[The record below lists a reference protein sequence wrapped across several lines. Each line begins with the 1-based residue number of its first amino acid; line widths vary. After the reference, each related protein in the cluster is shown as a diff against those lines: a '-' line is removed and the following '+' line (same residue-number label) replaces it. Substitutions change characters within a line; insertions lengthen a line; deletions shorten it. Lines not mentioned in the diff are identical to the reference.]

1 MLNTVANDVIR
12 SSLRHTW
19 QTGSRLLRVL
29 TFTSL
34 LPLAVAVAQEPET
47 PDNILPDDLSVDA
60 LYEQMAPQVI
70 YGRTAIELL
79 RELETKHYSTVS
91 FDDQFAQKVF
101 DNFLDG
107 LDSQKLYFLQEDID
121 SFYSYRE
128 TLDDALKNGN
138 LQPAYDIYNLYH
150 RRVLERLV
158 WTVDF
163 VENNLAGLDF
173 TIDEYLEIDR
183 DEAPWASTKE
193 QLDDLWRQRI
203 KNSALSLTLTGMEPE
218 LIEERL
224 SKRYRNQLSQVA
236 KTNDRDVFQAYLAT
250 VARTVDP
257 HTSYFSPRDSENF
270 NMGLRGSLQGIGAQ
284 LTSEDEYTKVAE
296 LIKGGPAEQ
305 AGELRAGDRIIGIA
319 QGEDGEMQ
327 DVIGLRLDDVVDQIR
342 GEKGTL
348 VRLSVIP
355 AEATSEAAAREI
367 RIIRDTVELSEQFAR
382 SEIID
387 IEVEDDVYQVGV
399 ITLPSFY
406 FDFEAAAAGLPNYRS
421 SARDVRA
428 LLEELKQD
436 GVEAVVVDLRYNGGG
451 SLNEAN
457 ELVGLFIDTGPTV
470 QIRYSGQRNGFVR
483 SYGDADQ
490 EIIYDGPL
498 AVLVNR
504 ASASASEIF
513 AGAIQ
518 DYQRGIVLGGQ
529 TFGKGTV
536 QEIIPMNYGQV
547 KLTRSKFYR
556 ISGASTQHRGVL
568 PDIEFPD
575 RYQAIETMGESNLDG
590 ALPWDT
596 VRPVEYRTYLPLRE
610 ILPELQARH
619 QERAA
624 DDPDFVYLND
634 AVQRMIEVRQRTSI
648 PLNKDLLKSQRE
660 ADRRAEFEANNQRLQ
675 AKGLPLE
682 VWKDEEDLA
691 AEEENADL
699 AANDAETEEEAQEE
713 EDPLLQESGRILVDM
728 AQLLGR
734 PMTAAYQTD
743 NLRAAQVEIEADG
756 QAYRRE

>member
-1 MLNTVANDVIR
+1 M
-12 SSLRHTW
+12 
-19 QTGSRLLRVL
+19 
-29 TFTSL
+29 
-34 LPLAVAVAQEPET
+34 
-47 PDNILPDDLSVDA
+47 
-60 LYEQMAPQVI
+60 
-70 YGRTAIELL
+70 
-79 RELETKHYSTVS
+79 
-91 FDDQFAQKVF
+91 
-101 DNFLDG
+101 
-107 LDSQKLYFLQEDID
+107 
-121 SFYSYRE
+121 
-128 TLDDALKNGN
+128 
-138 LQPAYDIYNLYH
+138 
-150 RRVLERLV
+150 

-327 DVIGLRLDDVVDQIR
+327 DVIGLRLDDVVDHIR

-624 DDPDFVYLND
+624 DDPDFVYLNY
-634 AVQRMIEVRQRTSI
+634 AVQLMI
-648 PLNKDLLKSQRE
+648 
-660 ADRRAEFEANNQRLQ
+660 
-675 AKGLPLE
+675 
-682 VWKDEEDLA
+682 
-691 AEEENADL
+691 
-699 AANDAETEEEAQEE
+699 
-713 EDPLLQESGRILVDM
+713 
-728 AQLLGR
+728 
-734 PMTAAYQTD
+734 
-743 NLRAAQVEIEADG
+743 
-756 QAYRRE
+756 

>member
-1 MLNTVANDVIR
+1 MLNTVASDVIR

-19 QTGSRLLRVL
+19 HTGTRLLKVL
-29 TFTSL
+29 TFASL
-34 LPLAVAVAQEPET
+34 LPMAAAVAQEPGT
-47 PDNILPDDLSVDA
+47 PDIVLPDELNIEA

-91 FDDQFAQKVF
+91 FDNQFAERVF

-121 SFYSYRE
+121 ALIGYRE

-138 LQPAYDIYNLYH
+138 LQPAYDIYNIYH
-150 RRVLERLV
+150 KRVLERLV
-158 WTVDF
+158 WTVNF
-163 VENNLAGLDF
+163 VEKELAGLDF

-183 DEAPWASTKE
+183 DEAPWASTPE

-203 KNSALSLTLTGMEPE
+203 KNSALSLTLTGMEPD

-236 KTNDRDVFQAYLAT
+236 KTNDRDVFQAFLAT

-305 AGELRAGDRIIGIA
+305 AGELRAGDRIIGIG

-367 RIIRDTVELSEQFAR
+367 RIVRDTVELSEQFAR
-382 SEIID
+382 SEII
-387 IEVEDDVYQVGV
+387 EVEVEADVYQVGV

-490 EIIYDGPL
+490 EIVYDGPL

-596 VRPVEYRTYLPLRE
+596 VRPVEYRNYLPLRE

-624 DDPDFVYLND
+624 EDPDFVYLND

-648 PLNKDLLKSQRE
+648 PLNKDLLKAQRE

-682 VWKDEEDLA
+682 VWKDEEELA
-691 AEEENADL
+691 AEEENAESAEI
-699 AANDAETEEEAQEE
+699 AANDTENEEEAQEE
-713 EDPLLQESGRILVDM
+713 DDPLLQESGRILVDM

-734 PMTAAYQTD
+734 PMTAAYQSD
-743 NLRAAQVEIEADG
+743 NLRAAQVEIDRSA
-756 QAYRRE
+756 Q